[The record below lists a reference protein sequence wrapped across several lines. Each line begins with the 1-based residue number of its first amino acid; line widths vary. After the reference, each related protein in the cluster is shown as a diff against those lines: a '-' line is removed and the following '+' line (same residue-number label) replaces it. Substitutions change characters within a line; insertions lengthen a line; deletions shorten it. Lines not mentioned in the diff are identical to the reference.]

1 MQLITTYTVIDKVV
15 DELDLFCTIE
25 ELKWGSG
32 KSYKIKKTYLD
43 ILDPVFRKKNKE
55 KFIVPKQFEIILA
68 DTLLVSSGQFII
80 KKEKDNNYLLLD
92 ALDNKLI
99 TKSQLA
105 INYKTI
111 SDTLLNGVQYP
122 EISTLS
128 YKDFSIRINWED
140 APINSE
146 LVINLNDYNKS
157 VLKTQRNTKVG
168 REGKT
173 DLFNIVYSAS
183 SASQRLLLLIRL

>member
-1 MQLITTYTVIDKVV
+1 M
-15 DELDLFCTIE
+15 
-25 ELKWGSG
+25 
-32 KSYKIKKTYLD
+32 
-43 ILDPVFRKKNKE
+43 
-55 KFIVPKQFEIILA
+55 
-68 DTLLVSSGQFII
+68 SSGQFII

-157 VLKTQRNTKVG
+157 VLKTQRNTNCLLYTSPSP
-168 REGKT
+168 RDRT
-173 DLFNIVYSAS
+173 RSRMPS
-183 SASQRLLLLIRL
+183 SA